1 MCIIFR
7 LVILLALHFSRD
19 VAYNLGNFFSRISS
33 KTVALYAA
41 RRPVYTS
48 QPQSFR
54 GIDARSIREGSMV
67 EYISAKGSKRLAIV
81 NRRVGAHIEVSV
93 QMFIYAS
100 LTVSR
105 TYCAITP

>member
-1 MCIIFR
+1 
-7 LVILLALHFSRD
+7 
-19 VAYNLGNFFSRISS
+19 
-33 KTVALYAA
+33 
-41 RRPVYTS
+41 
-48 QPQSFR
+48 
-54 GIDARSIREGSMV
+54 MV